1 MNANPFSKK
10 LRRLTLWAGGPLL
23 LWILAVQSGC
33 LSFRTPDNAWR
44 KKLAERGQLVSPI
57 FADVPASSGRRIHA
71 VAVRANDS
79 LPARAFG
86 NVAFPQRM
94 LTGASG
100 YHELIFDKG
109 DHFIVWTERVRVREA
124 ILEKLRDA
132 E

>member
-1 MNANPFSKK
+1 MPWRCAQTI
-10 LRRLTLWAGGPLL
+10 LCRLAP
-23 LWILAVQSGC
+23 
-33 LSFRTPDNAWR
+33 
-44 KKLAERGQLVSPI
+44 
-57 FADVPASSGRRIHA
+57 
-71 VAVRANDS
+71 
-79 LPARAFG
+79 FG